1 MTKSDCFNLGYISRR
16 VGNVGELAFVLDVDT
31 PERYKTLKSVF
42 VEING
47 SLVPFFIKKIA
58 LRANTATVTIEGIDT
73 IAKAEE
79 LIKSSLYL
87 PLNALPPLKGNKFYF
102 HEIPGYTVIDQTYGN
117 IGVVE
122 KILDFPQQAILQ
134 IKKDEHE
141 ILIPVKDEFIIS
153 IDRNAKQ
160 LTVHAPQGLID
171 IYMNPTDEKEEEQ

>member
-87 PLNALPPLKGNKFYF
+87 PLN
-102 HEIPGYTVIDQTYGN
+102 TVIDQTYGN